1 MAGLSPLFT
10 TSETVSI
17 EGVTLTLPD
26 PELIPG
32 SSYMRAGV
40 ARFASSKLHMA
51 RVTAPAPITL
61 SSPAMATV
69 RYIDLDPAQPDTQ
82 RLNNDGVSTLIEI
95 NPLPFFIAPVLRQLK
110 SGVPSFYVGLS
121 SSIPLSENDT
131 VNEGQTLGSASTF
144 YIGAM
149 FQDGL
154 SMEPWG
160 WASMISGA
168 IPGNTPW
175 QQFISRLYP
184 NETRVFKILDHTG
197 TPVASARF
205 QVITAAQ
212 TQTVL
217 SNAEGILNLSFSLGQ
232 DIEMEWMG
240 SPRDPGA
247 TSLPV
252 IALYESSDSAHP
264 ENSINIPASQNK
276 GNIMILELANWLAPP
291 TTGSAMKHYHIR
303 SRIEPL
309 VDGFKTFRMIAGDMI
324 NTIPSVPPPA
334 NDKPGVHFAGW
345 GFKEFV
351 LDKNLLDDEGKPF
364 TYSKLVRHLRENES
378 DVRLLVNKLFSVPGD
393 LDDEVLMNVIVLLF
407 ILTDIVIILSV
418 TGVIETSPSGHT
430 SLMAAQILAP
440 LLALVVTD
448 VNTKLEDLA
457 DQSGEM
463 FPKFNEPP
471 NAGIAVRSVY
481 PALNSDNP
489 LFTPI
494 TVSFPAPLAFSV
506 TLTDFITGTGTWH
519 QKIQLMKRAT
529 GKFDSLGNQFVA
541 YLGGMDMNGNRLDN
555 FGRQGTS
562 PYHDVHARI
571 TGPAAA
577 DVFKTWE
584 ERYDYE
590 SGINN
595 TTHAHV
601 FPAPEPAALPTNDDA
616 RHIIQ
621 ISRTLFRP
629 ATPGTSALNEFA
641 PNGDNSIHQNLLRGI
656 REAREYIYI
665 ADQYF
670 VPNETTNG
678 QPEYLNELLEA
689 ADHCKRLIVVTPNIM
704 TLPDIPFGHEH
715 RADIVRRLL
724 QRWGSRAIIGAPIR
738 RPVLPPS
745 GAITLEGR
753 CTLYAEATATETEL
767 KIGPRFRLPHV
778 KPVWMWINGELMLA
792 TDWTDSNEKVD
803 GHPVV
808 TVSVIRGNQG
818 DNPRWGSSTRPHVK
832 GSPVTFSQLKGIFVH
847 AKNMIVDDVFVYIGS
862 GNINRRGFFYDGEMG
877 SFAIP
882 EQLKSAADNPAKALR
897 TEIWAE
903 HLNLPVSMG
912 AALLNDPIAAFELFR
927 RHFYEG
933 ARVVPLTIFDY
944 NDDLDLKLSINTNLL
959 ATSLI
964 NMGMGWLLSERD
976 KIYNTIVDPTT
987 IDDPNIP

>member
-1 MAGLSPLFT
+1 MAGLSPLFAT
-10 TSETVSI
+10 TEAVSI

-32 SSYMRAGV
+32 SGYLRGGV
-40 ARFASSKLHMA
+40 ARFASSKLHLT
-51 RVTAPAPITL
+51 RVTAAAPVTL
-61 SSPAMATV
+61 SSPAVATV
-69 RYIDLDPAQPDTQ
+69 RHIDLDPALPGTQ
-82 RLNNDGVSTLIEI
+82 RLTDDGISTLIEI

-131 VNEGQTLGSASTF
+131 INEGQTLGWASTF
-144 YIGAM
+144 YIGAI
-149 FQDGL
+149 FQEGL
-154 SMEPWG
+154 TMEPWG
-160 WASMISGA
+160 WASLISNA
-168 IPGNTPW
+168 APDNTSW

-184 NETRVFKILDHTG
+184 NDGRIFKILDHRG
-197 TPVASARF
+197 EPVEAARF
-205 QVITAAQ
+205 TVTTGSQ

-217 SNAEGILNLSFSLGQ
+217 SNGEGILDLSFFLGQ
-232 DIEMEWMG
+232 DVALKWIG
-240 SPRDPGA
+240 SPREPGVM
-247 TSLPV
+247 SLPV
-252 IALYESSDSAHP
+252 IAIYESSASAHP
-264 ENSINIPASQNK
+264 DASINIPASQNK
-276 GNIMILELANWLAPP
+276 GNIMILELANWMAPP
-291 TTGSAMKHYHIR
+291 TVGSAMKHYHIR

-309 VDGFKTFRMIAGDMI
+309 VDGFKTFRMIADDMI
-324 NTIPSVPPPA
+324 NTIPGSPPGE
-334 NDKPGVHFAGW
+334 DKPGVHFAGW

-351 LDKNLLDDEGKPF
+351 LDGNLLDDEGKPF
-364 TYSKLVRHLRENES
+364 IYSKLVRHLRENNS

-393 LDDEVLMNVIVLLF
+393 LDDEVLVNVIVLLF
-407 ILTDIVIILSV
+407 ILTDIVIILSIAE
-418 TGVIETSPSGHT
+418 VIETSPSGLT
-430 SLMAAQILAP
+430 SLTAAQILAP
-440 LLALVVTD
+440 LLTLVVTD

-457 DQSGEM
+457 DQSSEM
-463 FPKFNEPP
+463 FPKFNEDP
-471 NAGIAVRSVY
+471 NEGIAVRSVY

-494 TVSFPAPLAFSV
+494 TVSLPAPLAFPV

-519 QKIQLMKRAT
+519 QKIQLMKRAV
-529 GKFDSLGNQFVA
+529 GKFDALGNQFVS

-555 FGRQGTS
+555 FGRQGPS

-577 DVFKTWE
+577 DVFKTWD
-584 ERYDYE
+584 ERYKYE
-590 SGINN
+590 KDIGNASLDKAFQPPESTNLPENN
-595 TTHAHV
+595 
-601 FPAPEPAALPTNDDA
+601 DA

-629 ATPGTSALNEFA
+629 STPGSSALNEFA

-656 REAREYIYI
+656 REAKEYIYI

-678 QPEYLNELLEA
+678 EPEYLNELLDA

-715 RADIVRRLL
+715 RADIVKRLL

-738 RPVLPPS
+738 RPVLSPS

-753 CTLYAEATATETEL
+753 CTLYAEATATDTEL
-767 KIGPRFRLPHV
+767 KIGPRFRLPHA
-778 KPVWMWINGELMLA
+778 KPLWMWINGELMLT
-792 TDWTDSNEKVD
+792 TDWIDSNEKVD

-808 TVSVIRGNQG
+808 TVTVIRGNQG
-818 DNPRWGSSTRPHVK
+818 VNPRWGSSTRSHVK

-862 GNINRRGFFYDGEMG
+862 GNINRRGFFYDGEIG

-882 EQLKSAADNPAKALR
+882 EQLKGAADNPAKALR

-933 ARVVPLTIFDY
+933 ARLVPLTIFDY
-944 NDDLDLKLSINTNLL
+944 NDDPDLKLSINTNLL
-959 ATSLI
+959 VSALI
-964 NMGMGWLLSERD
+964 NLGMGWLLSERD